1 MLWYTEFT
9 NRRKHTVSVWFWQTL
24 LWICDSHHSNSL
36 FLWNSRNEDV
46 NDSRSFQLHINNYHD
61 NNCIWQVK
69 FTRNWLYVH
78 LQEFFKKWYPIKSSL
93 MGQFSFRCSL
103 TGKEFTEEV
112 LTSEAYARLR
122 QSVNLEFTSCKFPEK
137 CPSFS
142 TVPDSFSFRD
152 FVCSGCHN
160 RNIIDWWFT
169 TIIYSSQL

>member
-122 QSVNLEFTSCKFPEK
+122 HSQSTWNSLAVSFQKNAHPSPRCQTASALGTS
-137 CPSFS
+137 S
-142 TVPDSFSFRD
+142 VQAA
-152 FVCSGCHN
+152 
-160 RNIIDWWFT
+160 IIE
-169 TIIYSSQL
+169 IS